1 MHVLQDHNC
10 LRELRS
16 LIQNQSGKIAE
27 LQQELAENKYQLNE
41 QKREIQLLKV
51 NSQLSPYIC
60 FDICCVVFC
69 FVIYSCMEDYGCVDI
84 HNEQYLYYSV
94 FTVPR
99 TLCLDPSKGVEHN

>member
-1 MHVLQDHNC
+1 MLPLQDHNC

-51 NSQLSPYIC
+51 MYWQQCVFFFIC
-60 FDICCVVFC
+60 HSFFW
-69 FVIYSCMEDYGCVDI
+69 
-84 HNEQYLYYSV
+84 
-94 FTVPR
+94 
-99 TLCLDPSKGVEHN
+99 